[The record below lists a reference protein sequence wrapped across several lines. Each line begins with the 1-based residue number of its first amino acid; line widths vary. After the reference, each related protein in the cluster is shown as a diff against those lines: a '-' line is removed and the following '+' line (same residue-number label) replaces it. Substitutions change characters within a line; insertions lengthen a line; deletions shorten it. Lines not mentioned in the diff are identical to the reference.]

1 MRHCDPFKPIALG
14 NEFTLSPAVMNVP
27 PDPEPEPNREVQES
41 SNRADRFN
49 VIPFHRPANFRG
61 EPHLNNHRGEIIP
74 FPAWPSD
81 HYSVLALRDRL
92 RRIG

>member
-1 MRHCDPFKPIALG
+1 MRHYDPFTRIALG
-14 NEFTLSPAVMNVP
+14 NEFTLPPAGMNVP
-27 PDPEPEPNREVQES
+27 PGP
-41 SNRADRFN
+41 
-49 VIPFHRPANFRG
+49 RG

-74 FPAWPSD
+74 FRAWPSD